1 VTAVDQT
8 PDEDER
14 ASRHIL
20 RELGFV
26 TRRRG
31 DGLEGLEGT
40 ATVRAPLLVPG
51 LPHLRTSILATW
63 ADTMGGLLAIGS
75 LAPKVPV
82 TLELDVNLWRP
93 APGVGAV
100 RAVASTAKA
109 GRTVFVFEAEFA
121 DDDGPFAV
129 AAGSFM
135 ASPDP
140 GVRMPRR
147 LPPAAP
153 ASQLLKVPLAE
164 RVGCERRAPGEAV
177 LPRSED
183 GLNSSNTVN
192 GGLIALVAEEAALS
206 LTPGTT
212 LCALALRYLQPVRLG
227 PAVATAVVRDGLGQV
242 RISDAGTDDRLA
254 VVVTTR
260 AFPG

>member
-1 VTAVDQT
+1 MTAVDQGR
-8 PDEDER
+8 DEDAR
-14 ASRHIL
+14 AARHIL

-26 TRRRG
+26 TER
-31 DGLEGLEGT
+31 DGEGLRGAAALT
-40 ATVRAPLLVPG
+40 PPLLVPG

-63 ADTMGGLLAIGS
+63 ADTMGGLLALRS
-75 LAPKVPV
+75 FAPKVPV
-82 TLELDVNLWRP
+82 TLELEVNLLRP
-93 APGVGAV
+93 APATGQVQG
-100 RAVASTAKA
+100 VASVAKA
-109 GRTVFVFEAEFA
+109 GRTVFVFEAEFG

-140 GVRMPRR
+140 GVSMPTR

-153 ASQLLKVPLAE
+153 AAQLLKVPLAE
-164 RVGCERRAPGEAV
+164 RVGCRREAPGTAV

-192 GGLIALVAEEAALS
+192 GGLIALAAEEAALS

-212 LCALALRYLQPVRLG
+212 LCGMALRYLQPVRRG
-227 PAVATAVVRDGLGQV
+227 PAVATAVVRDLLGQV
-242 RISDAGTDDRLA
+242 RIRDAGADDRLA
-254 VVVTTR
+254 VLVTTR

>member
-1 VTAVDQT
+1 VTALDEV
-8 PDEDER
+8 PDEDAR

-26 TRRRG
+26 TERQGEALVGR
-31 DGLEGLEGT
+31 
-40 ATVRAPLLVPG
+40 ATVTGPLLVPG
-51 LPHLRTSILATW
+51 TAHLRTSILATW

-75 LAPKVPV
+75 FAPRVPV
-82 TLELDVNLWRP
+82 TLELDVNLFRP
-93 APGVGAV
+93 APGSGTV
-100 RAVASTAKA
+100 RGVASVAKA

-121 DDDGPFAV
+121 DDGGPFAV

-140 GVRMPRR
+140 GVKMPTR
-147 LPPAAP
+147 LPAAAP
-153 ASQLLKVPLAE
+153 ASQLLSVPLAE

-192 GGLIALVAEEAALS
+192 GGLIALAAEEAALS
-206 LTPGTT
+206 LSPGTT
-212 LCALALRYLQPVRLG
+212 LSALALRYLQPVRSG
-227 PAVATAVVRDGLGQV
+227 PAVATAVVRQGLGQV
-242 RISDAGTDDRLA
+242 RIRDAGADDRLA
-254 VVVTTR
+254 VLVTTR
-260 AFPG
+260 TFAG